1 MLLESENR
9 NPQWFGMLV
18 QALHGGAS
26 YQLPTDYRLPQ
37 IFHRYKIWC
46 AAFCDFILY
55 AMFCECTVN
64 LSSTL
69 TKGLLLHLL
78 VSCVAMCHGWS

>member
-1 MLLESENR
+1 MDSLTWGE
-9 NPQWFGMLV
+9 
-18 QALHGGAS
+18 

-37 IFHRYKIWC
+37 TFHRYKIWC

-78 VSCVAMCHGWS
+78 VSCVAMCQVELRAYLQEGS